1 MSAAMIPAVDH
12 GPAAEPPAPEA
23 AAERLT
29 LGRLV
34 EERLLRAAADAL
46 TAEVAARPIAWCLP
60 WQDALDTTEPLT
72 DVLVYARDDQVD
84 LVSLTALSRRNAVA
98 VVVAGA
104 ATSDCSGPLPRL
116 AVAPHVT
123 YRDVNHL
130 VAELELAR
138 ETHVMRYGITVHRS
152 LVELLYRGA
161 GLAALC
167 HQMTRLSNCTT
178 AFLDPQFRVLAFEQS
193 RDRIFEP
200 VAVANAIRAIGP
212 TTPERDEVTARPRV
226 CPLDIGGVRA
236 TAVVNA
242 ILLAGR
248 HDGWVVIVEPT
259 DQPHSHDLAQ
269 HRVVVEQGA
278 TIVGTELLRM
288 RSVEQAEERAR
299 GDFVHALLHGRFTTQ
314 HDLDARASHYD
325 FPIDATYGV
334 VVAGHLS
341 ETDGSESLTALFQL
355 ARDATR
361 LSPGPES
368 RTLASVVGNV
378 LAVIRQV
385 APARRA
391 GGVEAAKQA
400 LASYASVLEHELER
414 RTRHPVA
421 VAFGRPVVGAEQ
433 IFTAY
438 REARIALGLHQRL
451 GLKQACGFQD
461 LRVFALLAELGETPA
476 AAAFTRDVLAPLR
489 SVRGGGADLEHAV
502 TTYIESGG
510 NLNAAART
518 LHIHRNT
525 MLYKLERAS
534 RLLELDLREA
544 EHQFT
549 VWLAHKMDLLADT
562 TAMVDRDLRP

>member
-1 MSAAMIPAVDH
+1 
-12 GPAAEPPAPEA
+12 
-23 AAERLT
+23 
-29 LGRLV
+29 
-34 EERLLRAAADAL
+34 
-46 TAEVAARPIAWCLP
+46 
-60 WQDALDTTEPLT
+60 
-72 DVLVYARDDQVD
+72 
-84 LVSLTALSRRNAVA
+84 
-98 VVVAGA
+98 
-104 ATSDCSGPLPRL
+104 
-116 AVAPHVT
+116 
-123 YRDVNHL
+123 
-130 VAELELAR
+130 
-138 ETHVMRYGITVHRS
+138 
-152 LVELLYRGA
+152 
-161 GLAALC
+161 
-167 HQMTRLSNCTT
+167 
-178 AFLDPQFRVLAFEQS
+178 
-193 RDRIFEP
+193 
-200 VAVANAIRAIGP
+200 
-212 TTPERDEVTARPRV
+212 
-226 CPLDIGGVRA
+226 
-236 TAVVNA
+236 
-242 ILLAGR
+242 
-248 HDGWVVIVEPT
+248 
-259 DQPHSHDLAQ
+259 
-269 HRVVVEQGA
+269 
-278 TIVGTELLRM
+278 
-288 RSVEQAEERAR
+288 
-299 GDFVHALLHGRFTTQ
+299 
-314 HDLDARASHYD
+314 
-325 FPIDATYGV
+325 
-334 VVAGHLS
+334 
-341 ETDGSESLTALFQL
+341 
-355 ARDATR
+355 
-361 LSPGPES
+361 
-368 RTLASVVGNV
+368 V